1 MSEDKF
7 NKDFK
12 SKTTTEDQILLEK
25 IISPLD
31 LRHDLLIEH
40 LHKIQDYFGFLSEKN
55 LALLAKILK
64 LSKVEVYEVASF
76 YAHFDIVK
84 EGDIPPPKTT
94 IRVCNSLSCKIYGSE
109 KLKNKIIKKF
119 QDQDIRVLDAP
130 CMGRCAFAPA
140 LEIGHFHVEKAN
152 LDKVSEEMDKP
163 NNTKLSIFL

>member
-7 NKDFK
+7 NNDFK
-12 SKTTTEDQILLEK
+12 SDTLAEDQILLEK
-25 IISPLD
+25 ILSPLE
-31 LRHDLLIEH
+31 LRRDLLIEH
-40 LHKIQDYFGFLSEKN
+40 LHKIQDYYGFLSEKN

-84 EGDIPPPKTT
+84 EGDIPPPKIT
-94 IRVCNSLSCKIYGSE
+94 IRVCNSLSCQINGSTT
-109 KLKNKIIKKF
+109 LKNKIIKRF

-140 LEIGHFHVEKAN
+140 LE
-152 LDKVSEEMDKP
+152 
-163 NNTKLSIFL
+163 LSLIHI